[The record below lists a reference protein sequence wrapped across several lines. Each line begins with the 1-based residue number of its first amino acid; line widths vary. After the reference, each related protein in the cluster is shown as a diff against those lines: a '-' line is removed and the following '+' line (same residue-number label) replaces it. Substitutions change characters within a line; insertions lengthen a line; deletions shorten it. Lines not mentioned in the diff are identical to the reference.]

1 MKGEEMED
9 TKLYDALSEVL
20 VTRLKVDADQIT
32 PAADLF
38 EDLGLDSIDMMTA
51 VMAIEEQ
58 FGIEV
63 SDKEVEGVRTLQEA
77 VDLLT
82 QKVTARA

>member
-1 MKGEEMED
+1 MGDQKI
-9 TKLYDALSEVL
+9 YDALKEVL
-20 VTRLKVDADQIT
+20 VTRLRVEEDQIK
-32 PAADLF
+32 PDADLF

-63 SDKEVEGVRTLQEA
+63 SDDEVEGVKTLQQA

-82 QKVTARA
+82 QKVAAVA

>member
-1 MKGEEMED
+1 MADQKI
-9 TKLYDALSEVL
+9 YDALKEVL
-20 VTRLKVDADQIT
+20 VTRLRVEEDQIK
-32 PAADLF
+32 PDADLF
-38 EDLGLDSIDMMTA
+38 DDLGLDSIDMMTA

-63 SDKEVEGVRTLQEA
+63 SDDEVEGVKTLQQA

-82 QKVTARA
+82 QKVSAVA

>member
-1 MKGEEMED
+1 MSDQKI
-9 TKLYDALSEVL
+9 YDALKEVL
-20 VTRLKVDADQIT
+20 VSRLRVEEDQIK
-32 PAADLF
+32 PDADLF

-63 SDKEVEGVRTLQEA
+63 SDDEVEGVRTLQQA
-77 VDLLT
+77 VELLT
-82 QKVTARA
+82 QKVSALA

>member
-1 MKGEEMED
+1 MGDQKI
-9 TKLYDALSEVL
+9 YDALKEVL
-20 VTRLKVDADQIT
+20 VTRLRVEEDQIK
-32 PAADLF
+32 PEADLF

-63 SDKEVEGVRTLQEA
+63 SDDEVEGVKTLQQA
-77 VDLLT
+77 VELLT
-82 QKVTARA
+82 QKVAAVA

>member
-1 MKGEEMED
+1 MADQKI
-9 TKLYDALSEVL
+9 YDALKEVL
-20 VTRLKVDADQIT
+20 VTRLRVEEGQIK
-32 PAADLF
+32 PDADLF

-63 SDKEVEGVRTLQEA
+63 SDDEVEGVKTLQQA

-82 QKVTARA
+82 QKVAAVA

>member
-1 MKGEEMED
+1 MADQKI
-9 TKLYDALSEVL
+9 YDALKDVL
-20 VTRLKVDADQIT
+20 VTRLRVEEDQIK
-32 PAADLF
+32 PDADLF

-63 SDKEVEGVRTLQEA
+63 SDDEVEGVRTLQQA

-82 QKVTARA
+82 QKVAAVA

>member
-1 MKGEEMED
+1 MGDQKI
-9 TKLYDALSEVL
+9 YDALKEVL
-20 VTRLKVDADQIT
+20 VTRLRVEEDQIK
-32 PAADLF
+32 PEADLF

-63 SDKEVEGVRTLQEA
+63 SDDEVEGVKTLQQA

-82 QKVTARA
+82 QKVAAVA

>member
-1 MKGEEMED
+1 MADQKIYE
-9 TKLYDALSEVL
+9 ALKEVL
-20 VTRLKVDADQIT
+20 VTRLRVEEDQIK
-32 PAADLF
+32 PDADLF

-63 SDKEVEGVRTLQEA
+63 SDDEVEGVKTLQQA

-82 QKVTARA
+82 QKVAAVA

>member
-1 MKGEEMED
+1 MADQKI
-9 TKLYDALSEVL
+9 YDALKEVL
-20 VTRLKVDADQIT
+20 VTRLRVEEDQIK
-32 PAADLF
+32 PDADLF

-63 SDKEVEGVRTLQEA
+63 SDDEVEGVKTLQQA

-82 QKVTARA
+82 QKVAAVA

>member
-1 MKGEEMED
+1 MKGEQMAD
-9 TKLYDALSEVL
+9 NGLYDALKEVL
-20 VTRLKVDADQIT
+20 VTRLRVEAEQIN
-32 PAADLF
+32 PSADLF

-51 VMAIEEQ
+51 VMAIEEK

-77 VDLLT
+77 VDLLS
-82 QKVTARA
+82 QKVAARA

>member
-1 MKGEEMED
+1 MADNG
-9 TKLYDALSEVL
+9 LYDALKEVL
-20 VTRLKVDADQIT
+20 VTRLRVEAEQIN
-32 PAADLF
+32 PSADLF

-51 VMAIEEQ
+51 VMAIEEK

-77 VDLLT
+77 VDLLS
-82 QKVTARA
+82 QKVAARA

>member
-1 MKGEEMED
+1 MKGEKMED
-9 TKLYDALSEVL
+9 TRLYDVLSEVL

-82 QKVTARA
+82 QKVAARA

>member
-1 MKGEEMED
+1 MADQKI
-9 TKLYDALSEVL
+9 YDALKEVL
-20 VTRLKVDADQIT
+20 ITRLRVEEDQIK
-32 PAADLF
+32 PDADLF

-63 SDKEVEGVRTLQEA
+63 SDDEVEGVKTLQQA
-77 VDLLT
+77 VALLT
-82 QKVTARA
+82 QKVAAVA